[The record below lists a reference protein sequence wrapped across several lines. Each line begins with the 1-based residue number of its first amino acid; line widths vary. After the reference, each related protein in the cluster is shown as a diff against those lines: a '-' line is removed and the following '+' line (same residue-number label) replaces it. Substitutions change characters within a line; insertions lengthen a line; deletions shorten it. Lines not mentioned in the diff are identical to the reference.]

1 MQENFYTDCFGKQN
15 VVFYL
20 YLVITAGFLIFRNA
34 PMIAWIVY
42 WSTLFIF
49 YCLNQVSDA
58 IYHSVTTRVN
68 LQSAWL
74 DVRLQNIEIKLGEV
88 SGQQEWLNHVKD
100 LNEITGTDVLKSLH
114 FHNIYPEKN

>member
-15 VVFYL
+15 VVFNL

>member
-15 VVFYL
+15 VVFNL

-58 IYHSVTTRVN
+58 TYHSVTTRVN